1 MVAPLPEDLRAPFVF
16 RYSSLHHDIT
26 IPVALKVGSR
36 LVDALAKIDTGATF
50 CVFERH
56 YAEALGLE
64 VESGEPLWMSTV
76 NGRFQVYGHEVSIEM
91 FEVEHTA
98 VVYFYAD
105 HNFGRSVLGR
115 RGWLDR
121 VRMGIVDHDCELYL
135 APYND

>member
-1 MVAPLPEDLRAPFVF
+1 MA
-16 RYSSLHHDIT
+16 
-26 IPVALKVGSR
+26 KV
-36 LVDALAKIDTGATF
+36 DTGAEL
-50 CVFERH
+50 CIFERTVG
-56 YAEALGLE
+56 EQLKLNID
-64 VESGEPLWMSTV
+64 SGERIWISSV
-76 NGRFQVYGHEVSIEM
+76 NGRFEAFGHEVEID
-91 FEVEHTA
+91 VLGLVHPA